1 MKKPTKQPPA
11 PDLTTSAKL
20 ALANASHTA
29 KRLRADLMAA
39 NVALT
44 VECNDTAAERLAHG
58 HLLPIMQTL
67 ATIQD
72 SIAALLNAVRP

>member
-1 MKKPTKQPPA
+1 MKKPIKQPPSI
-11 PDLTTSAKL
+11 TTTALL
-20 ALANASHTA
+20 AIANAGHTA

-44 VECNDTAAERLAHG
+44 VEGNDSTAERLAHG
-58 HLLPIMQTL
+58 HLLPILQTL

-72 SIAALLNAVRP
+72 SIAALHNACK

>member
-1 MKKPTKQPPA
+1 MKKRTNKPPSI
-11 PDLTTSAKL
+11 TTTALL
-20 ALANASHTA
+20 AIANAGHTA

-44 VECNDTAAERLAHG
+44 VEGNDTAAERLAHG
-58 HLLPIMQTL
+58 HLLPILQTL

-72 SIAALLNAVRP
+72 SIAALHNACK

>member
-1 MKKPTKQPPA
+1 MKKRTNKPTSITA
-11 PDLTTSAKL
+11 AALL
-20 ALANASHTA
+20 ALANAGHTA

-44 VECNDTAAERLAHG
+44 VEGNDTAAERLAHG

-72 SIAALLNAVRP
+72 SIAALLNACQ

>member
-1 MKKPTKQPPA
+1 MKKRTNNPPE
-11 PDLTTSAKL
+11 LTAAALL

-44 VECNDTAAERLAHG
+44 VEGNDTAAERLAHG

>member
-1 MKKPTKQPPA
+1 MKKPTKQPPSI
-11 PDLTTSAKL
+11 TTSAKL

-44 VECNDTAAERLAHG
+44 VEGNDTAAERLAHG